1 LDITG
6 GNHTFAVSTIIAKDA
21 TVRMND
27 VSGLGTGNISNAGTL
42 SLTHAS
48 GLLSNNLSGSGT
60 VSLINSDTQ
69 ISGNN
74 SNYSGLFVVDTS
86 SQLTATGAQN
96 LGIASVSNRGI
107 LQLNNTTDWQL
118 INNVTGTGNVRKT
131 GSGSLTVRSNA
142 AWSGQTDIDDGS
154 LILGQ
159 SDAPVML
166 ASSLVNIAKNGK
178 LTGFGGVVGN
188 VTNSGSLDL
197 RSAAPG
203 NILTIGGNY
212 TGNNGT
218 LLINTVLDDSSS
230 ATDKLVIKGDASG
243 KTRVAVTNVGGSGAN
258 TLNSIEVIH
267 VDGNAA
273 NAEFIQAGRIAAG
286 AYDYTLGR
294 GPGSNYGNWYL
305 SSSKNTPEPRPDPE
319 PTPEG
324 HDN

>member
-1 LDITG
+1 
-6 GNHTFAVSTIIAKDA
+6 
-21 TVRMND
+21 
-27 VSGLGTGNISNAGTL
+27 
-42 SLTHAS
+42 
-48 GLLSNNLSGSGT
+48 
-60 VSLINSDTQ
+60 
-69 ISGNN
+69 
-74 SNYSGLFVVDTS
+74 
-86 SQLTATGAQN
+86 
-96 LGIASVSNRGI
+96 
-107 LQLNNTTDWQL
+107 NNTTDWQL

-243 KTRVAVTNVGGSGAN
+243 KTRVAVTNVGGS
-258 TLNSIEVIH
+258 
-267 VDGNAA
+267 
-273 NAEFIQAGRIAAG
+273 
-286 AYDYTLGR
+286 
-294 GPGSNYGNWYL
+294 
-305 SSSKNTPEPRPDPE
+305 
-319 PTPEG
+319 
-324 HDN
+324 